1 MSNFCRI
8 TPTASRDI
16 EIIMHYLADQASME
30 AAEQFLEKIDAKFKI
45 LAQFPQIGRRRDEL
59 YSNLRSVSLEDYLI
73 FYRLVPEGIEVM
85 RVVSGYRD
93 LSALFVE
100 NDQD

>member
-8 TPTASRDI
+8 TPTASRDV
-16 EIIMHYLADQASME
+16 ESIMDYLAQKASME
-30 AAEQFLEKIDAKFKI
+30 AAEHFLEKINAKFTM
-45 LAQFPQIGRRRDEL
+45 LAQFPRIGRRRDEL
-59 YSNLRSVSLEDYLI
+59 YPSLRSVPLEDYLI
-73 FYRLVPEGIEVM
+73 FYRLVPGGIEVM
-85 RVVSGYRD
+85 RVVGGYRD